1 MNAARGRDLTKNL
14 FPIAALVVG
23 GMWAGVYL
31 SQHMGGAA
39 DAAQPV
45 QPVAAT
51 DADAAATAPPET
63 APACD
68 PDLAMAHVRTL
79 AERIGPRP
87 AGSPEERQAAQYIG
101 GYLLGLG
108 YEIINKGEVALS
120 GEHGMTRNVIARRP
134 AGDGAALLF
143 GAHYDSIALNGPC
156 PGANDNASGVAA
168 MLELARLCTKMD
180 APCPLYFVAF
190 GGEEIIDADADHH
203 HYGSRHFY
211 THQPEPLVAMI
222 SVDMIGVGE
231 KLHLRYVEPAP
242 EPLLQRLEQAA
253 AKSGIAVSRKSD
265 PGWSDHEP
273 FARGGLPAVWI
284 HRLEDPA
291 NHSAQDTADRVEP
304 VYIQSV
310 VSLLTEFMRGLT
322 REDLDE
328 MAAWSTG

>member
-1 MNAARGRDLTKNL
+1 MNAVRGRNLTRNL
-14 FPIAALVVG
+14 FPIAALLVS

-31 SQHMGGAA
+31 AQNTGGAA

-45 QPVAAT
+45 RPVAAPDVDT
-51 DADAAATAPPET
+51 NAPPEA

-79 AERIGPRP
+79 SERIGPRP

-120 GEHGMTRNVIARRP
+120 GEHGSTRNVIARRP
-134 AGDGAALLF
+134 SGDGAALLI
-143 GAHYDSIALNGPC
+143 GAHYDSIAREEPC
-156 PGANDNASGVAA
+156 PGGNDNASGVAA
-168 MLELARLCTKMD
+168 MLELARVCAEMD

-190 GGEEIIDADADHH
+190 GGEEMIDADADRH

-231 KLHLRYVEPAP
+231 KLLLRYVEPAP
-242 EPLLQRLEQAA
+242 EPLLQRLEQTA
-253 AKSGIAVSRKSD
+253 AKAGIAVSRKPDLGS
-265 PGWSDHEP
+265 SDHEP
-273 FARGGLPAVWI
+273 FAQGGMPAVWI

-310 VSLLTEFMRGLT
+310 VGLLTEFMRGLA

>member
-1 MNAARGRDLTKNL
+1 MNATHRRDLMRNL

-31 SQHMGGAA
+31 SQHVGDTA
-39 DAAQPV
+39 DAALPV
-45 QPVAAT
+45 GPAAVPDT
-51 DADAAATAPPET
+51 DTATATSET
-63 APACD
+63 VPACD

-87 AGSPEERQAAQYIG
+87 AGSAEERQAAQYIS

-120 GEHGMTRNVIARRP
+120 GEDTTTRNVIARRP
-134 AGDGAALLF
+134 TGDGAALLI

-156 PGANDNASGVAA
+156 PAANDNASGVAA
-168 MLELARLCTKMD
+168 MLELARLCMDMD

-190 GGEEIIDADADHH
+190 GGEEIIDHDKEHH

-231 KLHLRYVEPAP
+231 HLYLRYVEPAP
-242 EPLLQRLEQAA
+242 EPLLQRLERAA
-253 AKSGIAVSRKSD
+253 AKTGVAVSRKPD

-284 HRLEDPA
+284 HRLQDPA

-310 VSLLTEFMRGLT
+310 VNLLADFMQGLT

-328 MAAWSTG
+328 MAAWSAD

>member
-1 MNAARGRDLTKNL
+1 MNAARGRNLTRNL
-14 FPIAALVVG
+14 FPIAALLVS

-31 SQHMGGAA
+31 SQRMAGADA
-39 DAAQPV
+39 AAQPV
-45 QPVAAT
+45 QPTATAA
-51 DADAAATAPPET
+51 DATAPSPLEA

-101 GYLLGLG
+101 GYLFGLG
-108 YEIINKGEVALS
+108 YEMINKGEVALS
-120 GEHGMTRNVIARRP
+120 GEHGSTRNVIARRP

-156 PGANDNASGVAA
+156 PAANDNASGVAA
-168 MLELARLCTKMD
+168 MLELARICAEMD

-190 GGEEIIDADADHH
+190 GGEEVIDRGTDHH
-203 HYGSRHFY
+203 HFGSRHFY
-211 THQPEPLVAMI
+211 AHQPEPLVAMI

-231 KLHLRYVEPAP
+231 HLYLRYVEPAP
-242 EPLLQRLEQAA
+242 EPLLRKLEQAA
-253 AKSGIAVSRKSD
+253 AKSGIAVTRKPD

-273 FARGGLPAVWI
+273 FAAGGMPAVWI

-304 VYIQSV
+304 VYLQSV
-310 VSLLTEFMRGLT
+310 VCLLTEFMRGLT